1 MLHPQYQAFAILI
14 RWPGYRS
21 PLIFGLGRPASPFD
35 VKLLRFTLLVGLFLT
50 IQTAYAAEQPALA
63 RVTTYWREEG
73 QLRAAWNGARLRN
86 GHCAVDPKKIPY
98 GSRIQLGD
106 DELIAVDTGPAVV
119 SRKAA
124 RLSGRNAAER
134 NAVVV
139 DRYFET
145 KSQAVAWEESHP
157 HFMKIQVLSP
167 RPALA
172 ISEKSP
178 VEDSDPASQ
187 PIVAAPRISRQ
198 PTMRAA
204 FPNGDFYFGAFVGL
218 SRTTS
223 RDARRRT
230 GGELDAANIV
240 ARSCGRPLDWLRL
253 LQIT

>member
-1 MLHPQYQAFAILI
+1 MRFALLI
-14 RWPGYRS
+14 
-21 PLIFGLGRPASPFD
+21 
-35 VKLLRFTLLVGLFLT
+35 GLFLT
-50 IQTAYAAEQPALA
+50 IQTAYAAEQATLA

-98 GSRIQLGD
+98 GSRIQLAEE
-106 DELIAVDTGPAVV
+106 ELIAVDTGPAVV

-124 RLSGRNAAER
+124 RVSGRNAAER

-145 KSQAVAWEESHP
+145 KSQAVAWEKSHP
-157 HFMKIQVLSP
+157 HFMKMRVLSA

-178 VEDSDPASQ
+178 IKDRNPVSQ
-187 PIVAAPRISRQ
+187 PIVAAPRISR
-198 PTMRAA
+198 PPAMRAA
-204 FPNGDFYFGAFVGL
+204 IPIGDFYCDAFLGL
-218 SRTTS
+218 PGTTT

-230 GGELDAANIV
+230 GGELV
-240 ARSCGRPLDWLRL
+240 ATSIIIRSRARPLDWLRL

>member
-1 MLHPQYQAFAILI
+1 MATRFALIAGILLLA
-14 RWPGYRS
+14 
-21 PLIFGLGRPASPFD
+21 PL
-35 VKLLRFTLLVGLFLT
+35 
-50 IQTAYAAEQPALA
+50 AYATEQPTFA

-86 GHCAVDPKKIPY
+86 GHCAVDPKKVPY

-106 DELIAVDTGPAVV
+106 EDLIAIDTGPAVV

-145 KSQAVAWEESHP
+145 KSQAVAWEKSHP
-157 HFMKIQVLSP
+157 HFMKMRVLSP

-178 VEDSDPASQ
+178 VKDRNPASQ
-187 PIVAAPRISRQ
+187 PMVAAPRISRL
-198 PTMRAA
+198 PAMRAA
-204 FPNGDFYFGAFVGL
+204 IPIGDFYCGAFLGL
-218 SRTTS
+218 PRTTT

-230 GGELDAANIV
+230 GGELVAANIV
-240 ARSCGRPLDWLRL
+240 ARSRGRQLDWLRL

>member
-1 MLHPQYQAFAILI
+1 MRFALLI
-14 RWPGYRS
+14 
-21 PLIFGLGRPASPFD
+21 
-35 VKLLRFTLLVGLFLT
+35 GLFLT
-50 IQTAYAAEQPALA
+50 IQTAYAAEQPTLA

-98 GSRIQLGD
+98 GSRIQLGN
-106 DELIAVDTGPAVV
+106 EQLIAVDTGPAVV

-145 KSQAVAWEESHP
+145 KSQAVAWEKSHP
-157 HFMKIQVLSP
+157 HFMKMRVLSP

-172 ISEKSP
+172 ISENSP
-178 VEDSDPASQ
+178 VKDRNPASQ
-187 PIVAAPRISRQ
+187 PIVAAPRISR
-198 PTMRAA
+198 PPAMRAA
-204 FPNGDFYFGAFVGL
+204 IPIGDFYFGAFLGL
-218 SRTTS
+218 PRTTT

-230 GGELDAANIV
+230 GGELFAANIV
-240 ARSCGRPLDWLRL
+240 ARNRGRPLDWFRL

>member
-1 MLHPQYQAFAILI
+1 MRFALLI
-14 RWPGYRS
+14 
-21 PLIFGLGRPASPFD
+21 
-35 VKLLRFTLLVGLFLT
+35 GLFLT
-50 IQTAYAAEQPALA
+50 IQTAFAAEQPTLA

-106 DELIAVDTGPAVV
+106 EELIAVDTGPAVV

-139 DRYFET
+139 DCYFET
-145 KSQAVAWEESHP
+145 KSQAVAWEKSHP
-157 HFMKIQVLSP
+157 HFMKMRILSP
-167 RPALA
+167 RSALA

-178 VEDSDPASQ
+178 VKDRNPASQ
-187 PIVAAPRISRQ
+187 PIVAAPRISRT
-198 PTMRAA
+198 PAMRAA
-204 FPNGDFYFGAFVGL
+204 IPIGGFYCGAFPGL
-218 SRTTS
+218 ARTTT

-230 GGELDAANIV
+230 GSELDAANIV
-240 ARSCGRPLDWLRL
+240 ARSRGRPLDWLRL